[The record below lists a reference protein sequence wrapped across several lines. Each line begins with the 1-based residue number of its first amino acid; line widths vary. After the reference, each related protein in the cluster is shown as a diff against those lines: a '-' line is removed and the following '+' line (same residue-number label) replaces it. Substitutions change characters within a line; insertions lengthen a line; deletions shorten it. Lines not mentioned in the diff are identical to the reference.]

1 MDLDLYLSENI
12 DDILDNP
19 EKYVS
24 TSNENITSN
33 KKVSINESANNTI
46 EIKNNLKKTKII
58 ESYDTEYDDID
69 EKEYMEYN
77 HNFYDNSYE
86 YYDIECI
93 DDSEYNSDN
102 ENSDNYNLYEIN
114 YENGTEN
121 KNEDNCEDDI
131 LDELYEK
138 MHNSIHSKT
147 NVKELFENP
156 TQSNYD
162 EIYYENISNP
172 NSNLV
177 HERDR
182 DPDLD
187 AEMIENDDGY
197 YFFNLMNIFMRY
209 YNNKYDKTEHFF
221 SNIGNNEKNTTSQ
234 MELFYDA
241 VMEFKMMVEHM
252 ELDNDTA
259 MKQLYTELEPEKISS
274 MFEKWDKQIY
284 MFEMDEL
291 KLFSPS
297 LIVCLN
303 YVYEKNI
310 LNSDW
315 NIYNLRDN

>member
-19 EKYVS
+19 DKYVS
-24 TSNENITSN
+24 TENNTTS
-33 KKVSINESANNTI
+33 KKVTINET
-46 EIKNNLKKTKII
+46 KNNFKKIQ
-58 ESYDTEYDDID
+58 DLEYDDID

-77 HNFYDNSYE
+77 QDFYNNSYE
-86 YYDIECI
+86 YYDIDCVDDTEYADDENNDAHNI
-93 DDSEYNSDN
+93 D
-102 ENSDNYNLYEIN
+102 EIN
-114 YENGTEN
+114 YECENDDN
-121 KNEDNCEDDI
+121 KNEDNCEDDV

-138 MHNSIHSKT
+138 MHNSIQPKVNT
-147 NVKELFENP
+147 KELFENP
-156 TQSNYD
+156 TQLDHDKMCN
-162 EIYYENISNP
+162 ENNL
-172 NSNLV
+172 NSNSNTDQNINLNSDV
-177 HERDR
+177 
-182 DPDLD
+182 
-187 AEMIENDDGY
+187 IENDDGY
-197 YFFNLMNIFMRY
+197 YFFNLMNIFVKY
-209 YNNKYDKTEHFF
+209 YNNKFDKTEHFF

-241 VMEFKMMVEHM
+241 IIEFKMMIEHM
-252 ELDNDTA
+252 KLDNDMA
-259 MKQLYTELEPEKISS
+259 MKQLYAESEPEKISS

-284 MFEMDEL
+284 MFEMGEL